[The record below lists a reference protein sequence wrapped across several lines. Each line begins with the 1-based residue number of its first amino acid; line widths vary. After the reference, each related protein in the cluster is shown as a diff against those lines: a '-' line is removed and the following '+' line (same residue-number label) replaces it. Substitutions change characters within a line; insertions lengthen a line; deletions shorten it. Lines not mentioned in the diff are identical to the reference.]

1 MEMIYDSGLIM
12 RMTERKNSMLQE
24 LSHENN

>member
-1 MEMIYDSGLIM
+1 MEMVYDLVLIM